1 MKFARQS
8 IAVIASALSLTACAT
23 PRLYSE
29 AELSSA
35 GRMCGVSAGEVVQEA
50 EEPRVVI
57 LFRIAP
63 SPAQRSCMARWTR
76 KRHLHLAVIEAV
88 NFTDH

>member
-1 MKFARQS
+1 MRGVRLS
-8 IAVIASALSLTACAT
+8 IALTGSALSLAACAT

-29 AELSSA
+29 AELASA
-35 GRMCGVSAGEVVQEA
+35 GHTCGVSEGEVVQEP

-57 LFRIAP
+57 LMRIGP
-63 SPAQRSCMARWTR
+63 SAAQRSCMASWAR

-88 NFTDH
+88 HFTDQ

>member
-1 MKFARQS
+1 VKFARLA
-8 IAVIASALSLTACAT
+8 IAVIGSALSLSACAT

-29 AELSSA
+29 AELASA
-35 GRMCGVSAGEVVQEA
+35 GRTCGVSAGEVVQEA
-50 EEPRVVI
+50 ELPRVVI

-63 SPAQRSCMARWTR
+63 TPAQRSCMASWTR

-88 NFTDH
+88 NFTDK